1 MNDPASTPEDLLV
14 AARAGDPI
22 ARAALVDRDVDA
34 AYRFA
39 HLLTG
44 DPTSAAA
51 CVREGFARAWTAS
64 GPVAFDAAVFR
75 AVATAARAHAVGPAL
90 RALGVEAREIVALQL
105 ATGRNYAALGEALDL
120 DRDTVRSRLQRAWLM
135 LAGGATP

>member
-1 MNDPASTPEDLLV
+1 VNDPAVAELLM

-22 ARAALVDRDVDA
+22 ARASLVDREVDA

-51 CVREGFARAWTAS
+51 CVREGFARAWSTPD
-64 GPVAFDAAVFR
+64 GVPFDVAVLR
-75 AVATAARAHAVGPAL
+75 AVASAARGHGAAPPL
-90 RALGVEAREIVALQL
+90 RALAPEAREVVALQL
-105 ATGRNYAALGEALDL
+105 ATGRSYAALGEALDL
-120 DRDTVRSRLQRAWLM
+120 DRDTVRSRLQRAWSQ
-135 LAGGATP
+135 LAVGGAP